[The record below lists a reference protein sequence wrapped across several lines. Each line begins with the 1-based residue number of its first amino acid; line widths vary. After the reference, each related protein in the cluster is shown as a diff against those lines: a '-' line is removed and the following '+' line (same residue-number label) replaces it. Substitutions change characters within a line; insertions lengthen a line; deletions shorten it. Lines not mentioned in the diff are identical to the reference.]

1 MTRAPTE
8 FNCTGYIGLS
18 PTGSGL
24 LYPIYRANNANASFV
39 QELGREGEITSFI
52 PFYDYEHFRHY
63 SSAGS
68 RARSLGSEGLFA
80 YAEDAQL
87 IELSYSDISGM
98 VQDPGWSEKSEHL
111 PILTRLALA
120 RIGRASQSKQLDLL
134 NRFVESRLRSKV
146 GQKAAIAAH
155 KRFNLNLERYWV
167 DLEDAGLDSG
177 SSSTEEF
184 EKYGT
189 EELFEWLFQNESNQ
203 RWTNA
208 LKALIKRVVY
218 DDRLFELIGRLV
230 SMEQFNIENA
240 SRVEKIIV
248 ARGLEIYSLLSNA
261 SGDFAEAMYDYVLS
275 GHIFCLSDVIA
286 PSVIFEFIRH
296 LEEEKTLDFLPID
309 TYLDLLKSDTISRDL
324 AYALLGEIEI
334 SQDLNSLYSDKAF
347 NAGMTRLDMFK
358 HIVANYG
365 RLGLVIDASR
375 RREIA
380 RIVELRQ

>member
-1 MTRAPTE
+1 
-8 FNCTGYIGLS
+8 
-18 PTGSGL
+18 
-24 LYPIYRANNANASFV
+24 
-39 QELGREGEITSFI
+39 
-52 PFYDYEHFRHY
+52 
-63 SSAGS
+63 
-68 RARSLGSEGLFA
+68 
-80 YAEDAQL
+80 
-87 IELSYSDISGM
+87 
-98 VQDPGWSEKSEHL
+98 
-111 PILTRLALA
+111 
-120 RIGRASQSKQLDLL
+120 
-134 NRFVESRLRSKV
+134 
-146 GQKAAIAAH
+146 
-155 KRFNLNLERYWV
+155 
-167 DLEDAGLDSG
+167 
-177 SSSTEEF
+177 
-184 EKYGT
+184 
-189 EELFEWLFQNESNQ
+189 
-203 RWTNA
+203 
-208 LKALIKRVVY
+208 
-218 DDRLFELIGRLV
+218 
-230 SMEQFNIENA
+230 MEQFNIENA